1 MELHLQS
8 SLAMPWPS
16 CKLKTKKGNYMLKIT
31 ALHQLLCISLFITTY
46 VACYT
51 APRRTALLEYLELLN
66 SYK

>member
-51 APRRTALLEYLELLN
+51 APRRIL
-66 SYK
+66 